1 MSMIFSKTP
10 KTPINNLP
18 TVPKPSTIPRK
29 FAISL
34 RLIDLTNKTEGT
46 KTIIKIAVPKTSS
59 TKLEKLKIEI
69 APKVTDAAIDE
80 ANKIFAED
88 SQSTETP

>member
-1 MSMIFSKTP
+1 MIFSKTP
-10 KTPINNLP
+10 KTLLNNLP
-18 TVPKPSTIPRK
+18 TAPKPLTIPRK
-29 FAISL
+29 FVISL
-34 RLIDLTNKTEGT
+34 RLTDLNNKTEGT

-80 ANKIFAED
+80 ATRIFAED

>member
-1 MSMIFSKTP
+1 MSMIFSKTS
-10 KTPINNLP
+10 KTLLNNLP
-18 TVPKPSTIPRK
+18 APPKLPTIPRK

-34 RLIDLTNKTEGT
+34 RLIDLTNKMEGI

-80 ANKIFAED
+80 ATRIFAED